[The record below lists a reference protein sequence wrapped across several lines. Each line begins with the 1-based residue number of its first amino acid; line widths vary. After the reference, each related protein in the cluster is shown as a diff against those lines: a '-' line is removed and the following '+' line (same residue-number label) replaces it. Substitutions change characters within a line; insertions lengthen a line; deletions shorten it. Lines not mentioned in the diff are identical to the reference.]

1 MAVRPEHRR
10 RRAAAVL
17 VLTLAGAGVVRVID
31 SPSPAGPDPR
41 EIASV
46 ASAAPPP
53 ATLPGGGRSIL
64 PEHRVYAHY
73 GAPQA
78 EALGILGIGRP
89 DVAAQ
94 RLRLRSDDY
103 GGSQRL
109 PVLPAMELITVIAA
123 ASPGADGKY
132 RYRQTRETIRQY
144 LAAARA
150 SESLLILDIQP
161 GRADFLSEVKAL
173 SEFIIEPDV
182 SIALDPEW
190 RMGPTQVPG
199 KVIGSV
205 DAAELN
211 LVTEWL
217 SGVVRKRNLPD
228 KLVII
233 HQFTDGMI
241 RRRQALKPRQGL
253 DIVLNA
259 DGFGSA
265 AAKASTYERVTRN
278 RGPFSPGFKLFYVE
292 DSGLMTPGQV
302 FRLRP
307 RPAVV
312 IYE

>member
-1 MAVRPEHRR
+1 M
-10 RRAAAVL
+10 
-17 VLTLAGAGVVRVID
+17 
-31 SPSPAGPDPR
+31 
-41 EIASV
+41 
-46 ASAAPPP
+46 
-53 ATLPGGGRSIL
+53 
-64 PEHRVYAHY
+64 
-73 GAPQA
+73 
-78 EALGILGIGRP
+78 
-89 DVAAQ
+89 
-94 RLRLRSDDY
+94 
-103 GGSQRL
+103 
-109 PVLPAMELITVIAA
+109 IAA

-132 RYRQTRETIRQY
+132 RYRQTRETIREY

-211 LVTEWL
+211 RVTEWL

-228 KLVII
+228 KLVIV

-241 RRRQALKPRQGL
+241 RRRQALKPREGL

-265 AAKASTYERVTRN
+265 AAKASTYDRVTRK
-278 RGPFSPGFKLFYVE
+278 RGPFYPGFKLFYVE
-292 DSGLMTPGQV
+292 DAGLMTPGQV